1 VPAERA
7 SYDDTER
14 VEQRHEL
21 VERLDRLSDRE
32 RTVVVMR
39 HYLDLSEAEVARTLG
54 CSVGT
59 VKSTCSR
66 SLQRL
71 RIPSLTHG
79 EER

>member
-1 VPAERA
+1 M
-7 SYDDTER
+7 
-14 VEQRHEL
+14 VEQRDEL
-21 VERLDRLSDRE
+21 MQRLDRLSDRE
-32 RTVVVMR
+32 RTIVVMR

-66 SLQRL
+66 ALQRL

-79 EER
+79 EERS